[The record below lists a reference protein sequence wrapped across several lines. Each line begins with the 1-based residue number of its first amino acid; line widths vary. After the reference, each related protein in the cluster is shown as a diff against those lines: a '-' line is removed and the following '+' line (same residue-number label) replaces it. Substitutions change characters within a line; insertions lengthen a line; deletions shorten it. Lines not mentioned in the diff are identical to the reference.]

1 MLHNCDKIDGY
12 SRAKNCQSLARRG
25 VDTLISGPV
34 PSRSEMWV
42 IEYRELIRILTISD
56 LKIKYQ
62 SSVLGFAWSLLN
74 PLLLML
80 VLYLVFSRAFH
91 AAQENFALYL
101 LIGIVTWR
109 FLNNGTSS
117 SIRSIVERASLV
129 TKVFI
134 PRQVLV
140 LSTVLS
146 SFISSLLEFFVLFA
160 VLIAFGVDLSL
171 NLLLFPFVTAIY
183 FILVYGISLALASL
197 YVYYRDL
204 DQMWEVLLQL
214 GFFLSPV
221 VYPMTAVPEEYLKLY
236 MLNPVTVVMQTNREI
251 LLYAQTASPS
261 SLIYIALAAALIL
274 AAGSAIFNRLER
286 RFAEE
291 L

>member
-1 MLHNCDKIDGY
+1 
-12 SRAKNCQSLARRG
+12 
-25 VDTLISGPV
+25 
-34 PSRSEMWV
+34 MWV
-42 IEYRELIRILTISD
+42 VEYRELIRILTISD

-74 PLLLML
+74 PLLMML
-80 VLYLVFSRAFH
+80 VLYFVFSRAFNTD
-91 AAQENFALYL
+91 QENFALYL

-109 FLNNGTSS
+109 FLVSGTSS
-117 SIRSIVERASLV
+117 SILALVERASLV
-129 TKVFI
+129 TKIYI

-146 SFISSLLEFFVLFA
+146 SFISSLLEFFVLF
-160 VLIAFGVDLSL
+160 VLLIAFGVDLSL
-171 NLLLFPFVTAIY
+171 NVLLFPFVYVVY
-183 FILVYGISLALASL
+183 FVMVYGISLALASL

-204 DQMWEVLLQL
+204 NQIWEVLLQL

-221 VYPMTAVPEEYLKLY
+221 VYPLSGVPDEYIELY
-236 MLNPVTVVMQTNREI
+236 MLNPVTVVMQINRDI
-251 LLYAQTASPS
+251 LLYSETASAG
-261 SLIYIALAAALIL
+261 SLLFITIAAMVIL
-274 AAGSAIFNRLER
+274 AAGSAVFKRLER